1 MAYKSKKQVEI
12 EFKEIVMPHVLA
24 QEGGMRDLSRRR
36 MAWNDYI
43 DNLEKTGMI
52 SRRSAETWVH
62 PSWLETYGETGR
74 QRGRR
79 KGRKYDYLYIVQG
92 NYGDTYRWEDLT
104 ASGSRKEARRELRTY
119 NIEEPWSPHRMI
131 HRRVLRK
138 DYED

>member
-1 MAYKSKKQVEI
+1 
-12 EFKEIVMPHVLA
+12 
-24 QEGGMRDLSRRR
+24 MRDLSRRR

-62 PSWLETYGETGR
+62 PSWLETYGPSWLETYGETGR

-92 NYGDTYRWEDLT
+92 TYNTYRWEDLT
-104 ASGSRKEARRELRTY
+104 ASDSRKEAHRDLRMFNWKGPHVRNRIVQRRF
-119 NIEEPWSPHRMI
+119 
-131 HRRVLRK
+131 LRK